1 MEEYVVGISILM
13 MLIVFGIILFFVKIY
28 KIVVRKNKEIDIK
41 DQVIEIQKEIIEHQ
55 PGLITRNH
63 DN

>member
-28 KIVVRKNKEIDIK
+28 RIVVRKNKEIDIK